1 MKIELEQLVQAG
13 KSVENETQVVM
24 LKVTGEVDRNNYIV
38 QLAREMIQSKGS
50 AKGLASFDAAVTGG
64 LLRSDR

>member
-1 MKIELEQLVQAG
+1 MRIELKQLKQAG
-13 KSVENETQVVM
+13 NSGENETQVVM
-24 LKVTGEVDRNNYIV
+24 LEVTGEVDRNNHIV

-50 AKGLASFDAAVTGG
+50 PKGLAAFDTAVTDG